1 MRLSDYVQFSQP
13 KLPIYLQ
20 SEVAECGLTCVTMVA
35 YYHGFKTNM
44 LAMRQKY
51 PTGLQGITVKQ
62 LVNIA
67 SDIGLSARVLK
78 LDLGQLAKVKKPAI
92 LHWNFNHFVTLAAVS
107 SKGIVIHDPA
117 KGRLKLDWNQVSES
131 FTGIAIELVPA
142 TDFVQ
147 KDERIRMPLRL
158 FIGRVDGLWAS
169 LSKIFFIAI
178 VLQMLLLISPYYIRV
193 VIDQGILAEQ
203 SGFLWSVFIGFLLVL
218 LLSALAQTIKSAA
231 IMYLDKSLSFQVKA
245 NIQRHLLHLP
255 LSFFENRHVGDIK
268 SRFEAFN
275 EVQRLISR
283 GFITALVDGLLSITT
298 LLIMF
303 HYQASLALVALS
315 FLAFAYLCRF
325 VLTNKE
331 NEYLEQSLTKH
342 AKENSHFIETIRAVL
357 PIKCFAKENNRL
369 SSWMNLYADTLNASI
384 QREKLIITADI
395 LQEITT
401 KLEYLVIVLVGA
413 HLILDSSLSL
423 GMFLAFLA
431 YRQLFADSAQS
442 LLDNLLRFRIAG
454 TYLRRM
460 SDIVMQTPEHEH
472 SVTSLSVDAVKGAL
486 EVKDLSFRY
495 SDSLPWLYQDLSFQV
510 AAGESVVIVGRSGLG
525 KTTLLKLMTGLIQ
538 PQQGSLLLDGQ
549 PVRNIGF
556 RQFRQLCA
564 TVMQNDQLLNGSLL
578 ENITFFESNP
588 DLELVKEAIHG
599 AAIWDE
605 IQAMPMGLHSQ
616 VGDLGSS
623 LSGGQ
628 KQRILLARAFYAR
641 PKILFLDEATSH
653 LDYFT
658 EQQVNQYLKQKKI
671 TRISVAHRHET
682 IAAADRVIDLSSLC
696 AQQPKTLIA

>member
-35 YYHGFKTNM
+35 CYHGFKTNM

-51 PTGLQGITVKQ
+51 PAGLQGITVKQ

-92 LHWNFNHFVTLAAVS
+92 LHWNFNHFVTLAAVNN
-107 SKGIVIHDPA
+107 KGIVIHDPA
-117 KGRLKLDWNQVSES
+117 RGRLKLAWHQVSES

-142 TDFVQ
+142 ADFVQ
-147 KDERIRMPLRL
+147 KDERIKMPLRH

-178 VLQMLLLISPYYIRV
+178 LLQILLLLSPYYIRV
-193 VIDQGILAEQ
+193 VIDQGILVEQ

-218 LLSALAQTIKSAA
+218 LLSAVAQIMKSAA

-303 HYQASLALVALS
+303 HYQSSLALVALS
-315 FLAFAYLCRF
+315 FLAFAYACRF

-342 AKENSHFIETIRAVL
+342 AKENSHFIETIRAIL
-357 PIKCFAKENNRL
+357 PIKCFAKEHNRL
-369 SSWMNLYADTLNASI
+369 SGWMNLYADTLNANI

-395 LQEITT
+395 LQDVTT

-413 HLILDSSLSL
+413 HFILDNSLSL

-460 SDIVMQTPEHEH
+460 SDIVMQTPEQEH
-472 SVTSLSVDAVKGAL
+472 VVSALSVDAVLGAL

-495 SDSLPWLYQDLSFQV
+495 SDNLPWLYQNLSFQV

-525 KTTLLKLMTGLIQ
+525 KTTLLKLVTGLIQ
-538 PQQGSLLLDGQ
+538 PQQGALLLDGV

-578 ENITFFESNP
+578 ENITFFEANP
-588 DLELVKEAIHG
+588 DVEMVKEAIRG
-599 AAIWDE
+599 AAIWEE

-628 KQRILLARAFYAR
+628 KQRILLARAFYAK

-653 LDYFT
+653 LDHLT

-682 IAAADRVIDLSSLC
+682 IAAADRIIDLSSLC
-696 AQQPKTLIA
+696 ARQPAALIA